1 MQLNKEPNAWAQK
14 FIEGADSLLHRHPR
28 LCVSLNFPASNRLA
42 RAVRVW

>member
-1 MQLNKEPNAWAQK
+1 MQLNNEPNAWAQK